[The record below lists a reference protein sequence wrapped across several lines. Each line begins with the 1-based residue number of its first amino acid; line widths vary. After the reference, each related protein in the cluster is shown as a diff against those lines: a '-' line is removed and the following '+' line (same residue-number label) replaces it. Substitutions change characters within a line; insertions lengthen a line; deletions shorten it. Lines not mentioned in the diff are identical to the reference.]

1 MADFNFAEP
10 FAVKPAP
17 QAFDFASPFEV
28 KRQAAEAKPFNFE
41 EPFQAKAPSASKG
54 FFGDFGESIKS
65 PWKLWTEESIP
76 ALITKGVQRIAE
88 DPAKAK
94 KELEDLKVPESAAIV
109 QGSTKLLKDLAEF
122 AVERPGAL
130 SAELVNALVADPYLI
145 FLPNV
150 LAGRLAKT
158 GASLGAKA
166 GAEAAKYGPM
176 IGYGVGTLAGG
187 AISGAAPEAA
197 RQFSTGEYDPA
208 AIANVAN
215 VGAAMGAVSELGLA
229 GVRKLRGKPPAA
241 PAVTQET
248 PFESAAAARAQLGLF
263 ERTPGAAQA
272 PTVDTPPAGTTRYYA
287 RGGKSTTRA
296 TLTKDPNLVKT
307 PEAARFIDLTPGEEA
322 ALKPTSNAGVRYTTD
337 TQLIRSIQPGREITN
352 TLSPGMIQG
361 AFGEGLEPWRTA
373 LKRGA
378 KAGALGAAVGAAI
391 SIGLNKDSPEHHVA
405 YGLAFAGAIAIP
417 RLLRRSLGGDIA
429 PLLNSMHGA
438 QNEMAF
444 NVKRWADASRQLVPD
459 PVRREALTAAI
470 ENPSLMQGLSADEQL
485 VAKSIKKFNESIGAT
500 AKREG
505 ILDNTIENYI
515 AHLVEHDNG
524 WRPRPDESRK
534 YKTFA
539 DLEKAIENTG
549 MRVKTKDAVEIT
561 NLYAN
566 SMFQTLTQQRA
577 GQAIKD
583 FKLPNGDSVVKKNLS
598 IVKKNP
604 GPDYRMVEYGPL
616 RGNAV
621 HSDMI
626 PAYENAF
633 LRTPAFMRD
642 VTTPIAIAL
651 KRASVFGSMFH
662 AMSLKQGFMG
672 TMGVKKGLFNSK
684 KFVED
689 ARKAFVGD
697 DPNAQELLRQGL
709 ILSREY
715 DIDPSKMNSALQR
728 AASWVDSK
736 VPGVGA
742 KSKVTAMAHFSEAL
756 DQFTFSWL
764 QNGYKMAASLHLM
777 EQAMN
782 PTKRGFLAKRMFGDQ
797 VLTREQAAKAAASF
811 ANDNFGSLDWF
822 RMASETQSAFMRNLA
837 YKLTSS
843 PGRAL
848 MQIGMFAP
856 DWTFATFRAAY
867 KSMPGAT
874 DAPGLAAMHRLY
886 TIKSA
891 MIYMTVANA
900 VNYMFTGHSIFENKN
915 IMRAMVGNGR
925 EMQLSKHFVEPYE
938 WALHTIQTALNKL
951 GGLIKIPAGIAINK
965 QYLST
970 HGAAP
975 DIVRPSMNSWEG
987 IMAYAMYLL
996 QVVQPIS
1003 AQQSG
1008 GVLTGASSWFG
1019 FPVYGKEL
1027 AEKQKLAIER
1037 AEDRAASRQ
1046 NRADQAG
1053 PSWRKQLFENLFGR

>member
-1 MADFNFAEP
+1 MPRFEGLLIESSAEKQPRFAGEP
-10 FAVKPAP
+10 LSAPKPRFGGEP
-17 QAFDFASPFEV
+17 V
-28 KRQAAEAKPFNFE
+28 AAE
-41 EPFQAKAPSASKG
+41 SKG
-54 FFGDFGESIKS
+54 FLSDFGESIKS

-76 ALITKGVQRIAE
+76 ALITKGVKRIAA

-94 KELEDLKVPESAAIV
+94 QELAELKVPESGAIV
-109 QGSTKLLKDLAEF
+109 QGSTKLLSDLAEF
-122 AVERPGAL
+122 AAERPGAL
-130 SAELVNALVADPYLI
+130 AAETVNALVADPYLLFAPN
-145 FLPNV
+145 FL
-150 LAGRLAKT
+150 ATRLAAT
-158 GASLGAKA
+158 GAKLGAKA
-166 GAEAAKYGPM
+166 GAEAAKYGPK
-176 IGYGVGTLAGG
+176 IGYATGAIGGG
-187 AISGAAPEAA
+187 AATGALQEGS
-197 RQFSTGEYDPA
+197 RQFSTGDYDLA
-208 AIANVAN
+208 AIGNVAN
-215 VGAAMGAVSELGLA
+215 VGGALGGASEGARALLRRA
-229 GVRKLRGKPPAA
+229 RGKPPLA

-248 PFESAAAARAQLGLF
+248 PYDSAAAARAQLNLF

-272 PTVDTPPAGTTRYYA
+272 PTAEAPPAGTARYYA

-296 TLTKDPNLVKT
+296 TLTKDPNLVKS
-307 PEAARFIDLTPGEEA
+307 PEAARFIDLTPAEEA
-322 ALKPTSNAGVRYTTD
+322 ALKPTSKAGVRYTTD
-337 TQLIRSIQPGREITN
+337 AELIRNIQPGREITN

-361 AFGEGLEPWRTA
+361 TFGEGLESWRTA
-373 LKRGA
+373 IRRGA
-378 KAGALGAAVGAAI
+378 KAGALGAAVGVAI
-391 SIGLNKDSPEHHVA
+391 SLGLNKDSPDHHLA
-405 YGLAFAGAIAIP
+405 YGLGFGVAMAIP
-417 RLLRRSLGGDIA
+417 RLLRRSLGGNIA

-459 PVRREALTAAI
+459 SVRREAITAAV
-470 ENPSLMQGLSADEQL
+470 ENPALMQGLSADEQL

-524 WRPRPDESRK
+524 WRPRPDEFRK

-577 GQAIKD
+577 GQAIQD
-583 FKLPNGDSVVKKNLS
+583 FKLPNGGSV
-598 IVKKNP
+598 VKKNP
-604 GPDYRMVEYGPL
+604 GPDYRMVDYGPL

-621 HSDMI
+621 HADII

-633 LRTPAFMRD
+633 MRTPAFMRD

-672 TMGVKKGLFNSK
+672 TMGIKKGLFNSK

-689 ARKAFVGD
+689 ARKTFVGD

-728 AASWVDSK
+728 GASWIDSK
-736 VPGVGA
+736 VPGVGVR
-742 KSKVTAMAHFSEAL
+742 SKVDSLAHFSEAL

-811 ANDNFGSLDWF
+811 SNDNFGSLDWF
-822 RMASETQSAFMRNLA
+822 RMASETQSAFMKNLA

-848 MQIGMFAP
+848 MQIVMFAP

-874 DAPGLAAMHRLY
+874 DTPGLAAMHRLY

-915 IMRAMVGNGR
+915 IMRAEVGNGR

-938 WALHTIQTALNKL
+938 WALHTFQTGLNKL
-951 GGLIKIPAGIAINK
+951 GGMLKIPAGILLNK

-987 IMAYAMYLL
+987 VMAYAMYLL
-996 QVVQPIS
+996 QVAQPIS

-1008 GVLTGASSWFG
+1008 GLLTGASSWFG

-1037 AEDRAASRQ
+1037 AQDRAASREK
-1046 NRADQAG
+1046 RAEQAG
-1053 PSWRKQLFENLFGR
+1053 TPWRVQLFENLFGR

>member
-10 FAVKPAP
+10 FAVKPTP

-28 KRQAAEAKPFNFE
+28 KRQAAEAKSFNFD
-41 EPFQAKAPSASKG
+41 EPFQTKAASESKG
-54 FFGDFGESIKS
+54 FFSDFGESIKS

-76 ALITKGVQRIAE
+76 ALITKGVKRIAE

-130 SAELVNALVADPYLI
+130 TAELINSLVADPYLI

-150 LAGRLAKT
+150 MAARLAKT

-166 GAEAAKYGPM
+166 GAEAAKYGPK

-187 AISGAAPEAA
+187 AISGATPEAA
-197 RQFSTGEYDPA
+197 RQFSTGEYDLGA
-208 AIANVAN
+208 VANTAN
-215 VGAAMGAVSELGLA
+215 VGAALGAASELGLA

-248 PFESAAAARAQLGLF
+248 PYDSAAAARAQLKLF

-272 PTVDTPPAGTTRYYA
+272 PTAEAPPAGTARYYA

-296 TLTKDPNLVKT
+296 TLTKDPNLVKA
-307 PEAARFIDLTPGEEA
+307 PEAARFIDLTPAEEA
-322 ALKPTSNAGVRYTTD
+322 ALKPTSKAGVRYTTD
-337 TQLIRSIQPGREITN
+337 AELIRSIQPGREITN

-361 AFGEGLEPWRTA
+361 AFGEGLESWRTA
-373 LKRGA
+373 IRRGA
-378 KAGALGAAVGAAI
+378 KAGALGAAVGAAL
-391 SIGLNKDSPEHHVA
+391 SLGLNKDSPDHHLA
-405 YGLAFAGAIAIP
+405 YGLGFGVAMAIP

-459 PVRREALTAAI
+459 PVRREAITAAV
-470 ENPSLMQGLSADEQL
+470 ENPTLMQALSADEQL
-485 VAKSIKKFNESIGAT
+485 VAKSIKRFNESIGAT

-524 WRPRPDESRK
+524 WRPRPDEFRK

-583 FKLPNGDSVVKKNLS
+583 FKLPNGGS

-604 GPDYRMVEYGPL
+604 GPDYRMVDYGPL

-621 HSDMI
+621 HTDMI

-633 LRTPAFMRD
+633 IRTPAFMRD

-672 TMGVKKGLFNSK
+672 TMGIKKGLFNSK

-689 ARKAFVGD
+689 ARKTFVGD

-728 AASWVDSK
+728 SASWIDSK
-736 VPGVGA
+736 VPGVGVR
-742 KSKVTAMAHFSEAL
+742 SKVDSLAHFSEAL

-822 RMASETQSAFMRNLA
+822 RMASETQSAFMKNLA

-848 MQIGMFAP
+848 MQIVMFAP

-874 DAPGLAAMHRLY
+874 DTPGLAAMHRLY

-915 IMRAMVGNGR
+915 IMRADVGGGR

-938 WALHTIQTALNKL
+938 YALHAFQTALNKL
-951 GGLIKIPAGIAINK
+951 GGMIKIPAGIVLNK

-987 IMAYAMYLL
+987 VMAYAMYLL
-996 QVVQPIS
+996 QVAQPIS

-1008 GVLTGASSWFG
+1008 GLLTGASSWFG

-1037 AEDRAASRQ
+1037 AEDRAASRER
-1046 NRADQAG
+1046 RAAQAG
-1053 PSWRKQLFENLFGR
+1053 PSWRKQALEDLLERFR

>member
-1 MADFNFAEP
+1 LADFNFAEP
-10 FAVKPAP
+10 FAVKPTP

-28 KRQAAEAKPFNFE
+28 KRQAAEAKSFNFD
-41 EPFQAKAPSASKG
+41 EPFQTKAASESKG

-94 KELEDLKVPESAAIV
+94 KELSELKVPESGAIV

-130 SAELVNALVADPYLI
+130 TAELVNSLVADPYLI
-145 FLPNV
+145 FLPKV
-150 LAGRLAKT
+150 MAARLAKT

-166 GAEAAKYGPM
+166 GAAAAEYGPK

-197 RQFSTGEYDPA
+197 RQFSTGEYDPTA
-208 AIANVAN
+208 VANAAN

-241 PAVTQET
+241 PGVTQET
-248 PFESAAAARAQLGLF
+248 PYDSAAAARAQLNLF

-272 PTVDTPPAGTTRYYA
+272 PTAEAPPAGTARYYA

-296 TLTKDPNLVKT
+296 TLTKDPNLVKA
-307 PEAARFIDLTPGEEA
+307 PEAARFIDLTPAEEA
-322 ALKPTSNAGVRYTTD
+322 ALKPTSKAGVRYTTD
-337 TQLIRSIQPGREITN
+337 AELIRSIQPGREITN

-373 LKRGA
+373 IRRGA

-391 SIGLNKDSPEHHVA
+391 SLGLNKDSPDHHLA
-405 YGLAFAGAIAIP
+405 YGLGFGVAMAIP

-459 PVRREALTAAI
+459 SVRREAITAAV
-470 ENPSLMQGLSADEQL
+470 ENPALMQGLSADEQL

-524 WRPRPDESRK
+524 WRPRPDEFRK

-577 GQAIKD
+577 GQAIQD
-583 FKLPNGDSVVKKNLS
+583 FKLPNGGSV
-598 IVKKNP
+598 VKKNP
-604 GPDYRMVEYGPL
+604 GPDYRMVDYGPL

-621 HSDMI
+621 HADML

-633 LRTPAFMRD
+633 IRTPALMRD

-651 KRASVFGSMFH
+651 KRMSVFGSMFH

-672 TMGVKKGLFNSK
+672 TMGIKKGLFNSK

-689 ARKAFVGD
+689 ARKTFVGD

-728 AASWVDSK
+728 GASWVDSK
-736 VPGVGA
+736 VPGVGVR
-742 KSKVTAMAHFSEAL
+742 SKVDSLAHFSEAL

-822 RMASETQSAFMRNLA
+822 RMASETQSAFMKNLA

-848 MQIGMFAP
+848 MQIVMFAP

-874 DAPGLAAMHRLY
+874 DTPGLAAMHRLY

-915 IMRAMVGNGR
+915 IMRADLGNGR

-938 WALHTIQTALNKL
+938 WALHTMQTGLNKL
-951 GGLIKIPAGIAINK
+951 GGMIKIPAGWALNK
-965 QYLST
+965 EYLSAT
-970 HGAAP
+970 GAP
-975 DIVRPSMNSWEG
+975 DIIRPSMSSWEG
-987 IMAYAMYLL
+987 VLARAMYLL
-996 QVVQPIS
+996 QVAQPIS

-1008 GVLTGASSWFG
+1008 GLLTGASSWFG

-1037 AEDRAASRQ
+1037 AQDRAASREK
-1046 NRADQAG
+1046 RAEQAG
-1053 PSWRKQLFENLFGR
+1053 TPWRVQLFENLFGR

>member
-28 KRQAAEAKPFNFE
+28 KRQAAEAKPFNFD
-41 EPFQAKAPSASKG
+41 EPFQAKATSESKG
-54 FFGDFGESIKS
+54 FFSDFGESIKS

-76 ALITKGVQRIAE
+76 ALITKGVKRIAE

-158 GASLGAKA
+158 GAALGAKA
-166 GAEAAKYGPM
+166 GAEAAKYGPK

-187 AISGAAPEAA
+187 ALSGAAPEAA

-272 PTVDTPPAGTTRYYA
+272 PTANTPPAGTTRYYA

-296 TLTKDPNLVKT
+296 TLTKDPNLVET

-361 AFGEGLEPWRTA
+361 AFGEGLESWRTA
-373 LKRGA
+373 LRRGA

-444 NVKRWADASRQLVPD
+444 SVKRWADASRQLVPD
-459 PVRREALTAAI
+459 PVRREALTAAV

-485 VAKSIKKFNESIGAT
+485 VAKSIKRFNESIGAT

-539 DLEKAIENTG
+539 ELEEAIENTG

-583 FKLPNGDSVVKKNLS
+583 FKLPNGDSIVKKNLS
-598 IVKKNP
+598 IVKKKP
-604 GPDYRMVEYGPL
+604 GPDYRMVDYGPL

-651 KRASVFGSMFH
+651 KRVSVFGSMFH

-689 ARKAFVGD
+689 ARKTFVGD

-728 AASWVDSK
+728 GASWVDSK

-742 KSKVTAMAHFSEAL
+742 RSKVDAMAHFSEAL

-822 RMASETQSAFMRNLA
+822 RMASETQSDFMRNLA

-848 MQIGMFAP
+848 MQIVMFAP

-874 DAPGLAAMHRLY
+874 DTPGLAAMHRLY

-987 IMAYAMYLL
+987 VMAYAMYLL

-1053 PSWRKQLFENLFGR
+1053 PPWRKQLFENLFGR

>member
-1 MADFNFAEP
+1 MPRFEGLLVESPAEKQPRFAGEALSAPKPRFAGEP
-10 FAVKPAP
+10 ITAP
-17 QAFDFASPFEV
+17 E
-28 KRQAAEAKPFNFE
+28 
-41 EPFQAKAPSASKG
+41 SKG

-94 KELEDLKVPESAAIV
+94 KKLSELKVPESAAIV

-122 AVERPGAL
+122 AVERPGAMT
-130 SAELVNALVADPYLI
+130 AELVNSLVADPYLI

-166 GAEAAKYGPM
+166 GAEAAKYGPK

-197 RQFSTGEYDPA
+197 RQFSTGEYDLA
-208 AIANVAN
+208 AIGNVAN
-215 VGAAMGAVSELGLA
+215 VGAALGAASELGLA

-248 PFESAAAARAQLGLF
+248 PYDSAAAARAQLKLF

-272 PTVDTPPAGTTRYYA
+272 PTAEAPPAGTARYYA

-296 TLTKDPNLVKT
+296 TLTKDPNLVKA
-307 PEAARFIDLTPGEEA
+307 PEAARFIDLTPAEEA
-322 ALKPTSNAGVRYTTD
+322 ALKPTSKAGVRYTTD
-337 TQLIRSIQPGREITN
+337 AELIRSIQPGREITN

-361 AFGEGLEPWRTA
+361 AFGEGLESWRTA
-373 LKRGA
+373 IRRGA
-378 KAGALGAAVGAAI
+378 KAGALGAAVGAAL
-391 SIGLNKDSPEHHVA
+391 SLGLNKDSPDHHLA
-405 YGLAFAGAIAIP
+405 YGLGFGVAMAIP

-459 PVRREALTAAI
+459 PVRREAITAAV
-470 ENPSLMQGLSADEQL
+470 ENPTLMQALSADEQL
-485 VAKSIKKFNESIGAT
+485 VAKSIKRFNESIGAT

-524 WRPRPDESRK
+524 WRPRPDEFRK

-583 FKLPNGDSVVKKNLS
+583 FKLPNGGS

-604 GPDYRMVEYGPL
+604 GPDYRMVDYGPL

-621 HSDMI
+621 HTDMI

-633 LRTPAFMRD
+633 IRTPAFMRD

-672 TMGVKKGLFNSK
+672 TMGIKKGLFNSK

-689 ARKAFVGD
+689 ARKTFVGD

-728 AASWVDSK
+728 SASWIDSK
-736 VPGVGA
+736 VPGVGVR
-742 KSKVTAMAHFSEAL
+742 SKVDSLAHFSEAL

-822 RMASETQSAFMRNLA
+822 RMASETQSAFMKNLA

-848 MQIGMFAP
+848 MQIVMFAP

-874 DAPGLAAMHRLY
+874 DTPGLAAMHRLY

-915 IMRAMVGNGR
+915 IMRADVGGGR

-938 WALHTIQTALNKL
+938 YALHAFQTALNKL
-951 GGLIKIPAGIAINK
+951 GGMIKIPAGIVLNK

-987 IMAYAMYLL
+987 VMAYAMYLL
-996 QVVQPIS
+996 QVAQPIS

-1008 GVLTGASSWFG
+1008 GLLTGASSWFG

-1037 AEDRAASRQ
+1037 AEDRAASRER
-1046 NRADQAG
+1046 RAAQAG
-1053 PSWRKQLFENLFGR
+1053 PSWRVQLFENLFGR

>member
-10 FAVKPAP
+10 FAVKPTP

-28 KRQAAEAKPFNFE
+28 KRQAAEAKSFNFD
-41 EPFQAKAPSASKG
+41 EPFQTKAASESKG

-94 KELEDLKVPESAAIV
+94 KELSELKVPESGAIV

-130 SAELVNALVADPYLI
+130 TAELVNSLVADPYLI
-145 FLPNV
+145 FLPKV
-150 LAGRLAKT
+150 MAARLAKT

-166 GAEAAKYGPM
+166 GAAAAEYGPK

-197 RQFSTGEYDPA
+197 RQFSTGEYDPTA
-208 AIANVAN
+208 VANAAN

-241 PAVTQET
+241 PGVTQET
-248 PFESAAAARAQLGLF
+248 PYDSAAAARAQLNLF

-272 PTVDTPPAGTTRYYA
+272 PTAEAPPAGTARYYA

-296 TLTKDPNLVKT
+296 TLTKDPNLVKA
-307 PEAARFIDLTPGEEA
+307 PEAARFIDLTPAEEA
-322 ALKPTSNAGVRYTTD
+322 ALKPTSKAGVRYTTD
-337 TQLIRSIQPGREITN
+337 AELIRSIQPGREITN

-373 LKRGA
+373 IRRGA

-391 SIGLNKDSPEHHVA
+391 SLGLNKDSPDHHLA
-405 YGLAFAGAIAIP
+405 YGLGFGVAMAIP

-459 PVRREALTAAI
+459 SVRREAITAAV
-470 ENPSLMQGLSADEQL
+470 ENPALMQGLSADEQL

-524 WRPRPDESRK
+524 WRPRPDEFRK

-577 GQAIKD
+577 GQAIQD
-583 FKLPNGDSVVKKNLS
+583 FKLPNGGSV
-598 IVKKNP
+598 VKKNP
-604 GPDYRMVEYGPL
+604 GPDYRMVDYGPL

-621 HSDMI
+621 HADML

-633 LRTPAFMRD
+633 IRTPALMRD

-651 KRASVFGSMFH
+651 KRMSVFGSMFH

-672 TMGVKKGLFNSK
+672 TMGIKKGLFNSK

-689 ARKAFVGD
+689 ARKTFVGD

-728 AASWVDSK
+728 GASWVDSK
-736 VPGVGA
+736 VPGVGVR
-742 KSKVTAMAHFSEAL
+742 SKVDSLAHFSEAL

-822 RMASETQSAFMRNLA
+822 RMASETQSAFMKNLA

-848 MQIGMFAP
+848 MQIVMFAP

-874 DAPGLAAMHRLY
+874 DTPGLAAMHRLY

-915 IMRAMVGNGR
+915 IMRADLGNGR

-938 WALHTIQTALNKL
+938 WALHTMQTGLNKL
-951 GGLIKIPAGIAINK
+951 GGMIKIPAGWALNK
-965 QYLST
+965 EYLSAT
-970 HGAAP
+970 GAP
-975 DIVRPSMNSWEG
+975 DIIRPSMSSWEG
-987 IMAYAMYLL
+987 VLARAMYLL
-996 QVVQPIS
+996 QVAQPIS

-1008 GVLTGASSWFG
+1008 GLLTGASSWFG

-1037 AEDRAASRQ
+1037 AQDRAASREK
-1046 NRADQAG
+1046 RAEQAG
-1053 PSWRKQLFENLFGR
+1053 TPWRVQLFENLFGR